1 MNIFVLDPD
10 PARCARYHTDA
21 HVVKMTLE
29 GAQMLCTSSSLH
41 GVPGPYRPT
50 HPNHPCTLW
59 TGASLS
65 NWRWLRRLTLALG
78 REYTHRFR
86 RERPHASAEV
96 AAMLREPPIQDLGL
110 LPFVQAMP
118 EKYRIAGDPV
128 AAYRLYYAEEKAA
141 GARWTGR
148 RKPAWLSEA
157 LIRTG
162 SPGRGTPT

>member
-1 MNIFVLDPD
+1 VNIFVLDPD
-10 PARCARYHTDA
+10 PDRCARYHTDT

-29 GAQMLCTSSSLH
+29 GAQILCTASSRH

-50 HPNHPCTLW
+50 HANHPCTLW
-59 TGASLS
+59 AGDSLS

-86 RERPHASAEV
+86 RARPHASAAV
-96 AAMLREPPIQDLGL
+96 AEMLREPPIPDRGL
-110 LPFVQAMP
+110 LPFAQAMP
-118 EKYRIAGDPV
+118 VMYRMEEDPV
-128 AAYRLYYAEEKAA
+128 AAYRLYYAAEKVA

-148 RKPAWLSEA
+148 RKPAWLAEA
-157 LIRTG
+157 LSRTG